1 MNHERKYGKTWQPI
15 SPQKYSTTP
24 IPERVPIRKKS
35 VQSNSAFIQQEQKQ
49 EERHK
54 KSSVS
59 I

>member
-1 MNHERKYGKTWQPI
+1 MNHEGKYGKTWQPI

-24 IPERVPIRKKS
+24 IPERVPIRKS

-54 KSSVS
+54 KSPVS

>member
-1 MNHERKYGKTWQPI
+1 MNHDRKYGKTWQPI

-24 IPERVPIRKKS
+24 IPERVPIRKS

-54 KSSVS
+54 KSPVS